1 MKNQEV
7 SSQKSGVRIHLTPTL
22 SPIGG
27 EGGPSGRAPSEAGQ
41 VRRLEWW
48 EALTP
53 GEKKLI
59 CNLMRMLRGAKHSQ
73 IQEVARAA
81 AKWERGI
88 GCFIKVRLVGENRK
102 AESRKQ
108 KWIGLTQRR
117 QGAVCIKVE
126 SFRRDAETDPRDAGA
141 TASPSTSRS
150 LPLGKS

>member
-1 MKNQEV
+1 MKLNEHG
-7 SSQKSGVRIHLTPTL
+7 QK
-22 SPIGG
+22 
-27 EGGPSGRAPSEAGQ
+27 EA

-88 GCFIKVRLVGENRK
+88 GCFIKVRLINDRK
-102 AESRKQ
+102 ARVVISCR
-108 KWIGLTQRR
+108 
-117 QGAVCIKVE
+117 
-126 SFRRDAETDPRDAGA
+126 
-141 TASPSTSRS
+141 STSRS
-150 LPLGKS
+150 LPNVSPNQG

>member
-1 MKNQEV
+1 MKLNQDG
-7 SSQKSGVRIHLTPTL
+7 QK
-22 SPIGG
+22 
-27 EGGPSGRAPSEAGQ
+27 EE

-59 CNLMRMLRGAKHSQ
+59 CNLMRMLRGAKKS
-73 IQEVARAA
+73 ELRDVAIAA
-81 AKWERGI
+81 AKWEGSLA
-88 GCFIKVRLVGENRK
+88 CFIKVRL
-102 AESRKQ
+102 
-108 KWIGLTQRR
+108 IGQAARGQRFTQRR

-141 TASPSTSRS
+141 TASPSTLRS